1 MRQNDESLLPS
12 RPQIMNDIGH
22 DQHSTY
28 SSTLKMLSTTFM
40 YFDILHVNF
49 MYRYALLV
57 ENSEGP
63 GQLHLWP

>member
-1 MRQNDESLLPS
+1 
-12 RPQIMNDIGH
+12 
-22 DQHSTY
+22 
-28 SSTLKMLSTTFM
+28 M
-40 YFDILHVNF
+40 YFDIRHVNF